1 MNLLTP
7 SDFNSPLTITE
18 LTSPNKKVLVIED
31 KQLLLNRQNINMKFN
46 YYLIFEFDT
55 KKFYFCDKENESV
68 YIELNNK
75 ILKFL
80 CKEFHIEYSKTNSEY
95 SKSAI
100 IKQLFSMN
108 LIFRI

>member
-55 KKFYFCDKENESV
+55 KKFYFCD
-68 YIELNNK
+68 
-75 ILKFL
+75 
-80 CKEFHIEYSKTNSEY
+80 
-95 SKSAI
+95 
-100 IKQLFSMN
+100 IKL
-108 LIFRI
+108 FRIGIFEVSVNVRSKFKSLSIN